1 MSRSNDGSSR
11 HIQNSPPSLKKGFNS
26 PGYNEILRADTSTKR
41 GQPFYLNA
49 VSAGFPSPADDYMDR
64 SLDLNEHLIANPAA
78 TFFVRACGESMI
90 GAGIHDNDILIV
102 DRSLNPVNGSVVIAA
117 LDGEL
122 TVKRLLNKN
131 GNLFLTPENN
141 DFPDMEV
148 YEDCSF
154 EIWGVVTYVIHRVSK

>member
-1 MSRSNDGSSR
+1 
-11 HIQNSPPSLKKGFNS
+11 
-26 PGYNEILRADTSTKR
+26 
-41 GQPFYLNA
+41 
-49 VSAGFPSPADDYMDR
+49 MDR

-131 GNLFLTPENN
+131 GSLFLTPENN

-148 YEDCSF
+148 YKDCSF
-154 EIWGVVTYVIHRVSK
+154 EVWGVVIYVIHRVSK

>member
-1 MSRSNDGSSR
+1 MSRSNNGPSR
-11 HIQNSPPSLKKGFNS
+11 HIQDSTPSFKKDFNRS
-26 PGYNEILRADTSTKR
+26 GYHEILKADISTKR

-102 DRSLNPVNGSVVIAA
+102 DRSLTPVNGSVVIAA

-122 TVKRLLNKN
+122 TVKRLRNKN
-131 GNLFLTPENN
+131 GSLFLTPENK

-154 EIWGVVTYVIHRVSK
+154 EIWGVVTYVIHKVSK